1 MKGKLVQRYIGPFEI
16 IERIRPFAYQLELPL
31 YLDKIHNMFH
41 VSLLWKAKIN
51 PSQMLP
57 QVLIEIK
64 WYLALETKSIKI
76 LDWGEKG
83 VKE

>member
-16 IERIRPFAYQLELPL
+16 IERIGPFAYQLELPL

-57 QVLIEIK
+57 QVPIEIK

>member
-1 MKGKLVQRYIGPFEI
+1 
-16 IERIRPFAYQLELPL
+16 
-31 YLDKIHNMFH
+31 
-41 VSLLWKAKIN
+41 
-51 PSQMLP
+51 MLP
-57 QVLIEIK
+57 QVPIEIK